1 MLNII
6 LKYTGLFILLLA
18 IQVLLLNNIQFSGF
32 VNPYI
37 YILFI
42 LLLPFETTSW
52 MVLILSFLTGL
63 VMDILSGTLGLH
75 TSATVFAGF
84 LRPYVL
90 NFVAPH
96 EGYEQGDLPGIKP
109 YGFRWFITYVVI
121 IVALHHLFLFYVE
134 VFKFEYFFRTLLRVL
149 VSTVFTLVFIV
160 IVQSVII
167 RR

>member
-1 MLNII
+1 MLNTI
-6 LKYTGLFILLLA
+6 LRYTGLFILLIA

-42 LLLPFETTSW
+42 LLLPFETPSW
-52 MVLILSFLTGL
+52 LLLILSFATGL
-63 VMDILSGTLGLH
+63 VMDICSATPGLH

-84 LRPYVL
+84 IRPWVL
-90 NFVAPH
+90 NFMAPH
-96 EGYEQGDLPGIKP
+96 EGYEQGDLPGIRT
-109 YGFRWFITYVVI
+109 YGFRWFLTYVLI
-121 IVALHHLFLFYVE
+121 IVALHHFFLFYIE

-149 VSTVFTLVFIV
+149 ISTGFTLIFIV
-160 IVQSVII
+160 IVQSIII